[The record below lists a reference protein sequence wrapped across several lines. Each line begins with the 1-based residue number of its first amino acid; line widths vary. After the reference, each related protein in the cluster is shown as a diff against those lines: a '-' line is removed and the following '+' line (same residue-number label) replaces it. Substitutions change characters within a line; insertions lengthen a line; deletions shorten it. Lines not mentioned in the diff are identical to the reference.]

1 MLKELKREVYE
12 QNLALVK
19 SGLSVMSLGSVSAID
34 RDKGVV
40 VVKPSGV
47 PFDDLTAD
55 DMIVIDLMT
64 RKVVGSKYTPAGD
77 TPTHL
82 YLYDAFKNIGG
93 IVQSHSTYAVAW
105 AQAGVELP
113 VYGTTH
119 ATSFYGKIPC
129 TRALTEEEV
138 KKDYEKNIGKVI
150 AETFASRSYE
160 FTPAVLVKNHRPF
173 TWGRSSEEAVRNAIA
188 LEEVARMAKITRDIN
203 PSVAEADAFLVEKYA
218 GRRLGLR

>member
-12 QNLALVK
+12 QNLALAK

-47 PFDDLTAD
+47 AFEYLTPE

-82 YLYDAFKNIGG
+82 HIYDSFKNIGG

-105 AQAGVELP
+105 AQAGLDIP

-119 ATSFYGKIPC
+119 ATSFYGAIPC
-129 TRALTEEEV
+129 TRGLTEEEV
-138 KKDYEKNIGKVI
+138 KKDYERNTGKVI
-150 AETFASRSYE
+150 VETFANRSYE
-160 FTPAVLVKNHRPF
+160 LTPAVLVKNHRPF
-173 TWGRSSEEAVRNAIA
+173 VWGRSCEEAVRNAVA
-188 LEEVARMAKITRDIN
+188 LEEVARMAKLTKDIN
-203 PSVAEADAFLVEKYA
+203 PSVAQADAFLLEKYA
-218 GRRLGLR
+218 SRRLGNK